1 MCLSTL
7 TSVIRNYGKNNNL
20 TNNEKNYLFLD
31 SL

>member
-20 TNNEKNYLFLD
+20 TNNEKELFIFR
-31 SL
+31 